1 MQGIQLLLSVGL
13 FGFSPLAPL
22 RPQRVQPLLTRSAA
36 ASIKC
41 EAPAAAAALDLIGDG
56 GVLKQITA
64 PGSGGLP
71 VRGSTVEVHYEGR
84 LVDTGAVFDSSRAR
98 GKTFKFTL
106 GEGKV
111 IGGWE
116 VGLSSMQVG
125 EQATLTCASQYAYGA
140 KGIPPMIPPA
150 ATLQFD
156 VELIGVQAPIG
167 ESTTFAEDNP
177 LAPRTPQ
184 AIKSA
189 YEQKMASKPQEKEG
203 LEGFIEWAKGIYI
216 FGLFSSKPGE
226 RPPWYLN
233 PLITF
238 PAIFAIVGVGFYLT
252 VLLNGI
258 HRGEVPVRGDDLSDF
273 IGETKVPFDV
283 M

>member
-1 MQGIQLLLSVGL
+1 MRGGLSTPALSSTPRARV
-13 FGFSPLAPL
+13 A
-22 RPQRVQPLLTRSAA
+22 RPSNSR
-36 ASIKC
+36 
-41 EAPAAAAALDLIGDG
+41 
-56 GVLKQITA
+56 LKQ
-64 PGSGGLP
+64 
-71 VRGSTVEVHYEGR
+71 
-84 LVDTGAVFDSSRAR
+84 
-98 GKTFKFTL
+98 
-106 GEGKV
+106 GKV

>member
-1 MQGIQLLLSVGL
+1 MMQLILLLEV
-13 FGFSPLAPL
+13 
-22 RPQRVQPLLTRSAA
+22 AA
-36 ASIKC
+36 ALVLPSGRPRPALPRRAALRC
-41 EAPAAAAALDLIGDG
+41 AADAPAAAEIDLVGDG
-56 GVLKQITA
+56 GVRKTVLR
-64 PGSGGLP
+64 PGTGALAQ
-71 VRGSTVEVHYEGR
+71 RGWAVEVHYEGR
-84 LVDTGAVFDSSRAR
+84 LLDTGATFDSSRAR
-98 GKTFKFTL
+98 GKPFKFTL